1 MNQLLIYT
9 EQTSNRLTYIFD
21 LVLGEMLGLNY
32 QITQDKYS
40 FSTANQAKFSY
51 CAQPIGDEIYLAAV
65 GLLYETDIK
74 PQPINF
80 VELGNLKGFFPTN
93 NDKSSIPF
101 DLFASAFFM
110 VTRYE
115 EYITS
120 KHDKYDR
127 YRGSQSMNFKAGF
140 LEKPMVNLYALELK
154 KLLTER
160 FPALVFKKS
169 KFEYIATFDIDMAYS
184 YSEKGLKRNLGGF
197 IKSIL
202 LSDFKEARTR
212 AMVLSGSMRDPFDTY
227 DYFLKVCKDNAI
239 ATKIFFLL
247 GNESRFDKNIA
258 FDNSRFRTLI
268 KNISQRAETG
278 IHLSFKS
285 HVSFAKSQVEINRL
299 EEIIEKKVSIN
310 RYHYLRFH
318 VHTSYPRL
326 AKHGITEEYSMGYAP
341 RIGFRAGTCTPHYF
355 FNLKTNE
362 QTTLKIF
369 PFAFM
374 DATFTHYYRM
384 DNAHALKKIR
394 DLMSA
399 VHAVG
404 GTLIG
409 IWHNS
414 SFTEEKEW
422 RGWRSIF
429 ETVADEAAQL
439 MKQE

>member
-21 LVLGEMLGLNY
+21 LVLGGILGLSY
-32 QITQDKYS
+32 QITHDKYF
-40 FSTANQAKFSY
+40 FSTSSVAKFSY
-51 CAQPIGDEIYLAAV
+51 CTQPIGEEFFLAAV
-65 GLLYETDIK
+65 PLLYQTDIK

-80 VELGNLKGFFPTN
+80 SEHEELKGFFPTRN
-93 NDKSSIPF
+93 EKSALPF
-101 DLFASAFFM
+101 DMFASAFFM

-140 LEKPMVNLYALELK
+140 LERPMVNLYALELK
-154 KLLTER
+154 KLLSEK
-160 FPALVFKKS
+160 FPSLVFKKS

-184 YSEKGLKRNLGGF
+184 YSEKGLKRNIGGF
-197 IKSIL
+197 LKSIL
-202 LSDFKEARTR
+202 LSDFKEAKTR
-212 AMVLSGSMRDPFDTY
+212 AMVLSGTKRDPFDTY

-268 KNISQRAETG
+268 KDISQKAETG

-285 HVSFAKSQVEINRL
+285 HVSFAKSQVEIDRL
-299 EEIIEKKVSIN
+299 KEITEREVHIN

-318 VHTSYPRL
+318 VYTSYPRL
-326 AKHGITEEYSMGYAP
+326 AKHGITEDYSMGYAP
-341 RIGFRAGTCTPHYF
+341 RIGFRAGICTPHYF

-362 QTTLKIF
+362 QTVLKIF
-369 PFAFM
+369 PFSFM

-384 DNAHALKKIR
+384 DKGHALKKIR
-394 DLMSA
+394 QLMKT

-404 GTLIG
+404 GTFIG

-414 SFTEEKEW
+414 SFTEQNEW
-422 RGWRSIF
+422 IGWREIF
-429 ETVADEAAQL
+429 ETVAEEAAQL